1 MDQPVILTGWLE
13 RCLFTI
19 ATIWNKSS
27 MAAIC
32 LIIMLTQGLTVAA
45 LETSMLIHVM
55 WSNFLAINTEL
66 FSHLIYMD
74 YIK

>member
-1 MDQPVILTGWLE
+1 
-13 RCLFTI
+13 
-19 ATIWNKSS
+19 
-27 MAAIC
+27 MAAIG
-32 LIIMLTQGLTVAA
+32 LIITLTQGLTVVA
-45 LETSMLIHVM
+45 LETSILIYIM